1 MYQLHNPMVRQF
13 SQQSAR
19 NLELTI
25 AFVFSTIRVQTS
37 RLPELMA
44 EYRKRG
50 LKSSWIWGNKRAGL
64 AYTKKHRNL
73 LFMRMMRI
81 LKAKKKDCDLELLM
95 LFLEIPGL
103 GLPKA
108 GFVVQL
114 VAGKAGCMDVHNL
127 RKYLPDVDASIGT
140 PNYFQTSG
148 NSDATKLRKAI
159 EYLDLTKSIGGA
171 KVMWNEWCTDRS
183 SDYPKHFPTPFD
195 VSEVHL
201 CIWK

>member
-1 MYQLHNPMVRQF
+1 MYQLHNPMVRKF
-13 SQQSAR
+13 SHRSAR

-25 AFVFSTIRVQTS
+25 AFVFASIRVQTS
-37 RLPELMA
+37 RLPDLMA
-44 EYRKRG
+44 EYRKKG
-50 LKSSWIWGNKRAGL
+50 LKSSWIWGNKITGL
-64 AYTKKHRNL
+64 AYTRKHRNR
-73 LFMRMMRI
+73 LFIRMMRI

-127 RKYLPDVDASIGT
+127 RKHLPEIDASRGT

-159 EYLDLTKSIGGA
+159 EYLDLTKSLGGP

-183 SDYPKHFPTPFD
+183 SDYPVHFPTPFD
-195 VSEVHL
+195 VSAVHM

>member
-25 AFVFSTIRVQTS
+25 AFVFSTIREKTD
-37 RLPELMA
+37 RLPRYMI

-50 LKSSWIWGNKRAGL
+50 KNSSWIWGNKIAGVK
-64 AYTKKHRNL
+64 YIKKHREQL
-73 LFMRMMRI
+73 YTDMMKIIR
-81 LKAKKKDCDLELLM
+81 AKKKDMDLDLMM
-95 LFLEIPGL
+95 LFIKVPGL

-114 VAGKAGCMDVHNL
+114 VAGKAGCMDIHNI
-127 RKYLPDVDASIGT
+127 RKYLKGMPPSWMST
-140 PNYFQTSG
+140 CG
-148 NSDATKLRKAI
+148 NSESTIRTKAI
-159 EYLDLTKSIGGA
+159 KYLSLTKKIGGS
-171 KVMWNEWCTDRS
+171 KTMWNNWCTHIS
-183 SDYPKHFPTPFD
+183 ILYPQHFPTPNH
-195 VSEVHL
+195 VSEVHR